1 MEEILA
7 RLEILEKKLAMLEKP
22 QTSYNFK
29 DVIKEIVVS
38 ESDVKEVLQTNMM
51 QQIIKIIN
59 NANNA
64 SPFLKLKRTIYK
76 CEKDTWVKLSDEDI
90 TYMFEYIEYLLITQY
105 KNSPISTSAD
115 DYFENNNI
123 IYGLNLTKNFKKI
136 KSLFVQSL

>member
-7 RLEILEKKLAMLEKP
+7 RLEILEKKIAILEKP

-29 DVIKEIVVS
+29 DVIKGIIVRDLDITEII
-38 ESDVKEVLQTNMM
+38 QTNME
-51 QQIIKIIN
+51 QHIIKIIN
-59 NANNA
+59 NTNK
-64 SPFLKLKRTIYK
+64 STPFLKLKRTVYK
-76 CEKDTWVKLSDEDI
+76 FEKDEWIKLSDEDI

-105 KNSPISTSAD
+105 KNSPIATSAE
-115 DYFENNNI
+115 DYFENNSI